1 MFSDLLLKGVPRRLT
16 LSRQN
21 NNASD
26 HNNNNTTSTE
36 NNSDNNDELDV
47 VNYVAFNQ
55 DHSYVAVAT
64 NRGVCISQCAK
75 GALIPKIRRNVKGGL
90 SIVQLLEQSNV
101 LVYVG
106 TGTNPNLPDN
116 KLVIWDEQ

>member
-1 MFSDLLLKGVPRRLT
+1 MT

-21 NNASD
+21 NNSTF
-26 HNNNNTTSTE
+26 NNSTE
-36 NNSDNNDELDV
+36 DNSENNDELDV

-75 GALIPKIRRNVKGGL
+75 GSLIPKIRRNVKGGL
-90 SIVQLLEQSNV
+90 SIV
-101 LVYVG
+101 
-106 TGTNPNLPDN
+106 
-116 KLVIWDEQ
+116 